1 MRQTAISS
9 PPLGVTGMSAATATD
24 RPASLTQAHL
34 LPTFTFILYVVSV
47 AVGLSWNGLWHT
59 P

>member
-1 MRQTAISS
+1 
-9 PPLGVTGMSAATATD
+9 MSAATATD

-34 LPTFTFILYVVSV
+34 LLTFILYVVSV
-47 AVGLSWNGLWHT
+47 AVGLSWDGLWHT